1 MINCF
6 LKIPFKFKDICI
18 IYPPSVEET
27 VLDSNFGN
35 YKVLFTISQEELEDE
50 FMKQE
55 NSELK
60 DFKVPTPFE
69 FLLLQAHQSNHGY
82 DLVKKA
88 FWFFTKTDVTILFD
102 RQEIWLCDL
111 EKVLKETKDVEELLK
126 IKKIDKN
133 NFFDFQ
139 NAIRESIGEK
149 QIEPPNPNED
159 PRVKRIKAKARY
171 RDKIKAKKGMGIN
184 LETNLMAICC
194 MNMGLNP
201 LNIGKISLASVG
213 KLTEMYQNKEKYDID
228 TRALIAGADAKK
240 IKLSYWIK

>member
-6 LKIPFKFKDICI
+6 LKIPFKFKDICT
-18 IYPPSVEET
+18 IYPPSVEDT
-27 VLDSNFGN
+27 VSDSNFGN

-69 FLLLQAHQSNHGY
+69 FLLLQARQNNHGY

-88 FWFFTKTDVTILFD
+88 FQFFTKADITILFD

-111 EKVLKETKDVEELLK
+111 EKVLKEIKDVEELLK

>member
-6 LKIPFKFKDICI
+6 LKLPFKFKDICT

-27 VLDSNFGN
+27 LLDPYFMN

-50 FMKQE
+50 FIKQD
-55 NSELK
+55 NSDNK

-69 FLLLQAHQSNHGY
+69 FLLLEANRNSQGC
-82 DLVKKA
+82 DLVRKA
-88 FWFFTKTDVTILFD
+88 FQFFVKTEITILFD

-111 EKVLKETKDVEELLK
+111 EKTLKEIKDVNELLK

-139 NAIRESIGEK
+139 NAIRDSIGEK

-201 LNIGKISLASVG
+201 LNVGKISLASVS
-213 KLTEMYQNKEKYDID
+213 KITEMYQNKEKYDTD
-228 TRALIAGADAKK
+228 VRALLAGADAKK